1 MEHIH
6 GVSMPMDPNVKLDLA
21 EDWGEKELE
30 DIRDYQAVV

>member
-1 MEHIH
+1 
-6 GVSMPMDPNVKLDLA
+6 MPMDPNVKLDLA